1 MTDKAV
7 GSLSWE
13 QTLST
18 SNGFVNAIPFTSGS
32 TSITALVYSP
42 SAGVIVRLKAE
53 DHTNS
58 GISVETEAITTVSNG
73 WNTLVFDFANEAN
86 GTAAID
92 FANTYDKLS
101 IFYSFGSSP
110 SVSEIYYLDSVFL
123 VE

>member
-1 MTDKAV
+1 MYI
-7 GSLSWE
+7 LH
-13 QTLST
+13 L
-18 SNGFVNAIPFTSGS
+18 
-32 TSITALVYSP
+32 
-42 SAGVIVRLKAE
+42 GVIVRLKAE

-110 SVSEIYYLDSVFL
+110 SASEIYYLDSVFFGG
-123 VE
+123 VSPKR